1 MYYFL
6 NGFNAIGGPDKI
18 QAAGCDPQAVVGQPL
33 FYRKWNETLFDHQ
46 SIVFIPGG
54 WTDFSTLTIYGV
66 FQKILYCRMKLWNYI
81 YLIQISLVSFCENQL
96 EYYSRP

>member
-33 FYRKWNETLFDHQ
+33 FYRK
-46 SIVFIPGG
+46 
-54 WTDFSTLTIYGV
+54 
-66 FQKILYCRMKLWNYI
+66 
-81 YLIQISLVSFCENQL
+81 
-96 EYYSRP
+96 